1 MAKPKEVVYI
11 NVAGKQVAIYSA
23 EQLLPT
29 IAEVESVAVGK
40 AIIGTAAETLAAV
53 ELGGDVTVAADGT
66 VTIGAGKI
74 TVGMIDATLLKY
86 LVSVARVGYAHVG
99 YCKVG

>member
-1 MAKPKEVVYI
+1 MAKPKETVYI
-11 NVAGKQVAIYSA
+11 NVHGKQVAVYSA

-29 IAEVESVAVGK
+29 IAEVESAAVGQ
-40 AIIGTAAETLAAV
+40 AIIGTATETLAAV
-53 ELGGDVTVAADGT
+53 TIGGDITIAADGT
-66 VTIGAGKI
+66 ASIGAGKV
-74 TVGMIDATLLKY
+74 TVDMIDSTLLKY